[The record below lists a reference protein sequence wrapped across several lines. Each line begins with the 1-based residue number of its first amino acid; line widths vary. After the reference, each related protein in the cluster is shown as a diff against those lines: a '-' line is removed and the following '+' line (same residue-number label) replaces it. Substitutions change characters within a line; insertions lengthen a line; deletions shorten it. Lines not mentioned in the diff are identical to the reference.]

1 MDKIL
6 NSKKGEMNI
15 KNRKSDKAI
24 AEMLDKAD
32 KKPEGLTLISAAT
45 GGGKTTQVIDYA
57 VKSINN
63 GRFKKVIY
71 ICPRH
76 AILSE
81 VREKIEKKAGS
92 KALYLNSFVNNVK
105 NNIKS
110 IDLDLIKDSD
120 IKEKINKL
128 NSLSESVDKSKGK
141 QKNSIEKEISE
152 IKRELKRYCIDN
164 KENLEDDIKE
174 VSKIFPE
181 NLKDE
186 TQYILMTM
194 DKLFYS
200 FDSLDKDNLILSG
213 KIFNKDTLV
222 IIDELDKC
230 YGIALKKVSENFIKN
245 DYEFICNDKNRSGA
259 YLACPEIGLT
269 PEDIFVSLCEH
280 SNVLALSATQQI
292 PTVLSLDLEYMKK
305 ELGDKFDCY
314 SSEDF
319 EYANKNIEIKTQN
332 IHCDIVEAFNE
343 DIEKLI
349 SRINKTLEEEEINIS
364 DGLNTSI
371 SSYVDEIRDKKGSTP
386 FERDREFKRFC
397 AINQFLLRKDAISGI
412 MILNSN
418 FTLIDELKNYIDFVT
433 KQCKTVTTDK
443 RNIYFLS
450 ASNIGQEID
459 GIKDKLNAGNKC
471 LIISNK
477 EVLGQGVN
485 IQYKK
490 DFNFIYLED
499 PTYIFPVVKRE
510 QSFSKKE
517 MNRYIYLVRKMQL
530 SGEIDKIEME
540 KWIKDI
546 IANKNH
552 EFNSYKSVK
561 NAKTSIFIQ
570 GLGRVNR
577 NSDKEEHEYIY
588 IDEDLCGSLQLED
601 AQVEKT
607 QELLA
612 VEERINQYRKQGKEN
627 EQIYLQ
633 NSIDNYESDPY
644 SWSDELLQL
653 IYA

>member
-71 ICPRH
+71 IGPRH

-81 VREKIEKKAGS
+81 VRVKIEKKAGS

-120 IKEKINKL
+120 IKDKINKL

-181 NLKDE
+181 NMKDE

-200 FDSLDKDNLILSG
+200 FDSLDKDNLILSE

-230 YGIALKKVSENFIKN
+230 YGITLKKVSENFIKN
-245 DYEFICNDKNRSGA
+245 DYEFICNDKNRSSA
-259 YLACPEIGLT
+259 YLTCPEIGLT

-292 PTVLSLDLEYMKK
+292 PTVLSLDLEHMKK

-314 SSEDF
+314 SCEDF
-319 EYANKNIEIKTQN
+319 EYANKNIEITQN
-332 IHCDIVEAFNE
+332 IHCDIVETFNE

-349 SRINKTLEEEEINIS
+349 SRIKQIFEDERIKIPDKLEE
-364 DGLNTSI
+364 LV
-371 SSYVDEIRDKKGSTP
+371 SSYVSKIKKLCGS
-386 FERDREFKRFC
+386 DHYKCNREFKRFY
-397 AINQFLLRKDAISGI
+397 AINQLLLRKNAVSGI
-412 MILNSN
+412 IILNSN
-418 FTLIDELKNYIDFVT
+418 FTLIDELRNYIDFVT
-433 KQCKTVTTDK
+433 EQCKTVTMDK

-499 PTYIFPVVKRE
+499 PTYIFPVVKRG

-540 KWIKDI
+540 KWIEDI
-546 IANKNH
+546 VANKNH
-552 EFNSYKSVK
+552 KFNSYKSVK